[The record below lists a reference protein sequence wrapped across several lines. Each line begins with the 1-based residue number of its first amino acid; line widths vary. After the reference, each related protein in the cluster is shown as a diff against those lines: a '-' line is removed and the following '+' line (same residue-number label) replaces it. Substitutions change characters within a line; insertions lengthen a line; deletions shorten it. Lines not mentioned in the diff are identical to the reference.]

1 MGGSPTP
8 TPSPPPPSNSDSS
21 PPVFKLNAPGP
32 SSGHEAAQGASAS
45 PAAAAPPAVRAP
57 SEALL
62 AVLGVVG
69 ELRARGF
76 LARLEIP
83 EAQLTGARASALF
96 DAVLAS
102 FIAEAWHPEAA
113 SFLPIPPPPLG
124 GGFKVELLR
133 LFLAVRARGGFA
145 AVASWAAVAEDVGHG
160 PADDMAV
167 KLLYR
172 KYLEL
177 LDRTFD
183 KPLEDHKVGEGS
195 GNAGRRLGSA
205 KDRFLSPTKEPTS
218 AGSPHLKR
226 KREPLVGF
234 LNWVR
239 LTAKSPADPG
249 IDRRGH
255 SSTAVWL
262 REQTL
267 ADYVKKLRGMF
278 SWVHL
283 VAKSP
288 AAPGFIALPCGQAD
302 IPKWTG
308 KPSSRYDDRRT
319 LRFLGEPILLPES
332 NEALD
337 GGSIGKGRQDN
348 CNCQYPGSIDCI
360 RFHVAQKKDEL
371 KRELGPA
378 FYKMGLDK
386 TGEDA
391 ALTWTKGDERRFNT
405 VIHDNLPTS
414 KYNFWG
420 KLRASFRS
428 KGSKGLAG
436 YYHNVFQVRRRAYQ
450 NHLALNADS
459 DDDSIEPGFLYSRQG
474 DVKGSSRTRSASSSR
489 NGRSS

>member
-1 MGGSPTP
+1 MQ
-8 TPSPPPPSNSDSS
+8 
-21 PPVFKLNAPGP
+21 
-32 SSGHEAAQGASAS
+32 SGHSNE
-45 PAAAAPPAVRAP
+45 
-57 SEALL
+57 E
-62 AVLGVVG
+62 
-69 ELRARGF
+69 
-76 LARLEIP
+76 
-83 EAQLTGARASALF
+83 
-96 DAVLAS
+96 
-102 FIAEAWHPEAA
+102 
-113 SFLPIPPPPLG
+113 
-124 GGFKVELLR
+124 
-133 LFLAVRARGGFA
+133 
-145 AVASWAAVAEDVGHG
+145 
-160 PADDMAV
+160 
-167 KLLYR
+167 
-172 KYLEL
+172 
-177 LDRTFD
+177 
-183 KPLEDHKVGEGS
+183 
-195 GNAGRRLGSA
+195 
-205 KDRFLSPTKEPTS
+205 
-218 AGSPHLKR
+218 
-226 KREPLVGF
+226 
-234 LNWVR
+234 
-239 LTAKSPADPG
+239 
-249 IDRRGH
+249 
-255 SSTAVWL
+255 
-262 REQTL
+262 
-267 ADYVKKLRGMF
+267 
-278 SWVHL
+278 
-283 VAKSP
+283 
-288 AAPGFIALPCGQAD
+288 ALPCGQAD